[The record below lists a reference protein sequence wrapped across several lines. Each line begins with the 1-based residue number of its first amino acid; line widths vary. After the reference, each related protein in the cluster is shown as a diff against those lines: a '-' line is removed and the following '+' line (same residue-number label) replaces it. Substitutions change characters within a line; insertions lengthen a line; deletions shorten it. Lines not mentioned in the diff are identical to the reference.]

1 MNKLS
6 FSKQVFSCVII
17 GLFLIVTFLWLN
29 EFFDLPHRLFGGVD
43 TPMNMIEGIIETFFI
58 LLIFGMVLFNIKLVL
73 NKWTSEVA
81 KRKEAEKEL
90 LEYSD
95 NLEVLVK
102 EKTKKLQQ
110 EHYHLAKAQKIA
122 HVGTWELDVITNI
135 FKWTEETYRIFG
147 INVAERVTYKSF
159 LNCVHPDDRD
169 YVKKSWT
176 AALKKGAPYDIEH
189 RIIKGLPNS
198 FENKLI
204 WKDKTR
210 WVRGKA
216 ELIDDE
222 KKILKVIGTLSD
234 ITDQKEADVKR
245 HSLELQLLQS
255 QKMEAIGSLAGNMAH
270 EFNNIIGTI
279 MGLTEIVI
287 NGQNVNDEEKEYLE
301 EVYSQGENASELVNR
316 IAIFARDKKQLF
328 LPIILSEL
336 LKRVTKTIEVIF
348 PETIKIRQHINSAYH
363 QILGDETQI
372 QQVIINICNNARD
385 AMQGKNGILEI
396 NLEEVEFYIE
406 QSNIFGITKPGTYL
420 KLSIQDTGNG
430 MSDEVTEHIFDPF
443 FTTKE
448 VGKGSGLGLS
458 VVYNIIKAH
467 KGTVTVESK
476 PGKGTTFQL
485 FFPAINSIEVKKKP
499 NLLPIKGNEHILVVE
514 NEIALRKSFEIS
526 LKKLGYSITVADNGD
541 EALKV
546 FSDQPDKFDIVFTDQ
561 VMPVM
566 TGIELSNELIKI
578 NPDIPI
584 ILTTGYNDILVDKD
598 MNKYGINKILTKP
611 VKITVLTQAIHELL
625 NKKGE

>member
-348 PETIKIRQHINSAYH
+348 PETIKIRQHINSTYH